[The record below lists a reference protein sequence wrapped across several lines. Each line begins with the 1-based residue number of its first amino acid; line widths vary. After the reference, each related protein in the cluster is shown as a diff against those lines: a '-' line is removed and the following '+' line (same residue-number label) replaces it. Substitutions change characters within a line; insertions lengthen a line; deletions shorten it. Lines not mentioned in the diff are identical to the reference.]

1 MQAPSN
7 VENMKA
13 LLNPDSKIFVTPQ
26 YKTFIKAKNYKNDN
40 KKILETSV
48 KYLTE
53 EYEVKDVDG
62 DKIFAENEFFHLRD
76 TNEKIKEMY
85 EEIQNLSKQREVL
98 RQSTLL
104 NRESKIKQKLLASLN
119 KQGKGFNQSDSDFSK
134 KFEKILAKEGSDFI
148 SKLLQKMKKIEV
160 GIGLEFP
167 GSLQEEITRGH
178 RELLH
183 ALTNEKVGE
192 EVKVP
197 EKVYHSFM
205 LEDGFMLNF
214 MENVND
220 QGYIEWYT
228 EFFSLT
234 ADKKSKTVS
243 MTKLKCD
250 YEFRSEQRIHEVK
263 YFPEGNSLIITSALP
278 REDKN
283 LVVQVFELIRNDS
296 SVHFDP
302 IHKIKTDGRW
312 SEFVR
317 AGGVE
322 YIVYTNDLLPDEEFK
337 KLNIMSFE
345 DTFVNPKVKPLIE
358 RMDVDIKVFKTCNLD
373 NGFIIG
379 EGPSNSIALIDLAA
393 KEVLAYYKDHKGE
406 DYFNYLL
413 ASFSKTKNLLFVMHN
428 SQNGAIISVFGVD
441 GSSNTLVLKQNFELY
456 TSLKAQSM
464 QSFASRYFEFQFN
477 HSENRLDIVDDYQRA
492 LFRFKLNEESK
503 LVQDGNAIK
512 LDYET
517 KDCTPSFL
525 MTRIDG
531 DLYFLQYF
539 TFSSYLKSYYLK
551 E

>member
-1 MQAPSN
+1 
-7 VENMKA
+7 
-13 LLNPDSKIFVTPQ
+13 
-26 YKTFIKAKNYKNDN
+26 
-40 KKILETSV
+40 
-48 KYLTE
+48 
-53 EYEVKDVDG
+53 
-62 DKIFAENEFFHLRD
+62 
-76 TNEKIKEMY
+76 
-85 EEIQNLSKQREVL
+85 
-98 RQSTLL
+98 
-104 NRESKIKQKLLASLN
+104 
-119 KQGKGFNQSDSDFSK
+119 
-134 KFEKILAKEGSDFI
+134 
-148 SKLLQKMKKIEV
+148 
-160 GIGLEFP
+160 
-167 GSLQEEITRGH
+167 
-178 RELLH
+178 
-183 ALTNEKVGE
+183 
-192 EVKVP
+192 
-197 EKVYHSFM
+197 
-205 LEDGFMLNF
+205 
-214 MENVND
+214 
-220 QGYIEWYT
+220 
-228 EFFSLT
+228 
-234 ADKKSKTVS
+234 
-243 MTKLKCD
+243 
-250 YEFRSEQRIHEVK
+250 
-263 YFPEGNSLIITSALP
+263 
-278 REDKN
+278 
-283 LVVQVFELIRNDS
+283 
-296 SVHFDP
+296 
-302 IHKIKTDGRW
+302 
-312 SEFVR
+312 
-317 AGGVE
+317 
-322 YIVYTNDLLPDEEFK
+322 
-337 KLNIMSFE
+337 MSFE